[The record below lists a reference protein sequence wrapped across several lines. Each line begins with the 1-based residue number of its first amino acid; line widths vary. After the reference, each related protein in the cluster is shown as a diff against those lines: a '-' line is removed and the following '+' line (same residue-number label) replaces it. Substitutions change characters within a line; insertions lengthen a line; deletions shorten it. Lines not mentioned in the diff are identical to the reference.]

1 MMRAQLGALI
11 LATSLIQLA
20 NGFFTTVVSLRLGL
34 EAFNPAFEGLV
45 MSAYFVGFA
54 LGSASCGR
62 LLKRIGH
69 IRSYAAFGGIVIA
82 ATAAMSVV
90 VELSA
95 WTGLRAAIG
104 YGCAGLF
111 VTTESWLHAKA
122 PREMRGRVF
131 ATYMVG
137 TFLALALGQLL
148 VGSLPIE
155 GYVPF
160 SVILGLFAVA
170 LVMVSVTYAEPPSL
184 IAEERLRYSEVL
196 RAAPLAVLGCF
207 IAGMVSATF
216 YAVFPAWMLAN
227 EIPQATISIFML
239 TAVLGGLAFQMP
251 VGLASDRFD
260 RRVVLGL
267 LAAGLAA
274 AAMALDVV
282 PRTYVA
288 ILPVAAILGGCMS
301 TLYPVC
307 VANALDNMS
316 AERVV
321 AISSR
326 MILVSGIGSACGPVI
341 ASWIMGRLDINGVL
355 YFMAAATALLAAC
368 AFLRASTRTETEHE
382 ERPFVVIAPQAIQA
396 APDPR

>member
-54 LGSASCGR
+54 LGSASCGS

-95 WTGLRAAIG
+95 WTVLRAAIG

-274 AAMALDVV
+274 AAMALDAV

-288 ILPVAAILGGCMS
+288 ILPVAAVLGGCMS

>member
-95 WTGLRAAIG
+95 WTVLRAAIG

-196 RAAPLAVLGCF
+196 RSAPLAVLGCF
-207 IAGMVSATF
+207 IAGMVSASF

-274 AAMALDVV
+274 AAMALDIV